1 MPKQISMVSLL
12 QPVRRRLI
20 MFEPLNSLVSFINFT
35 FSHQAKNPT
44 KLEILIQDLCI
55 IFLKKVYIAKIIS
68 FLTTMRLPQLGQL
81 DKKEKYSFTLVL
93 FHLCEQEIQ
102 IIFKSNNQPTNK
114 KQAYIGLQESI
125 YGWSRS
131 G

>member
-1 MPKQISMVSLL
+1 
-12 QPVRRRLI
+12 
-20 MFEPLNSLVSFINFT
+20 
-35 FSHQAKNPT
+35 
-44 KLEILIQDLCI
+44 
-55 IFLKKVYIAKIIS
+55 
-68 FLTTMRLPQLGQL
+68 MRLPQLGQL

-114 KQAYIGLQESI
+114 KPAYVGLKDSI
-125 YGWSRS
+125 NERSRS

>member
-1 MPKQISMVSLL
+1 M
-12 QPVRRRLI
+12 
-20 MFEPLNSLVSFINFT
+20 
-35 FSHQAKNPT
+35 
-44 KLEILIQDLCI
+44 
-55 IFLKKVYIAKIIS
+55 KVYIAKIIS

-114 KQAYIGLQESI
+114 KPAYIGLKESI
-125 YGWSRS
+125 YGLSLIHI
-131 G
+131 

>member
-1 MPKQISMVSLL
+1 
-12 QPVRRRLI
+12 
-20 MFEPLNSLVSFINFT
+20 
-35 FSHQAKNPT
+35 
-44 KLEILIQDLCI
+44 
-55 IFLKKVYIAKIIS
+55 
-68 FLTTMRLPQLGQL
+68 MRLPQLGQL

-125 YGWSRS
+125 YGW
-131 G
+131 

>member
-1 MPKQISMVSLL
+1 M
-12 QPVRRRLI
+12 
-20 MFEPLNSLVSFINFT
+20 
-35 FSHQAKNPT
+35 
-44 KLEILIQDLCI
+44 
-55 IFLKKVYIAKIIS
+55 KVYIAKIIS

-102 IIFKSNNQPTNK
+102 IIFKSNNQPTSK
-114 KQAYIGLQESI
+114 KPAYVGLKDSI
-125 YGWSRS
+125 YGKSVL